1 MAKDDCMFCGM
12 VPCECNGPVVSKK
25 KVTPASPKDRMKA
38 RAVTAAAVDATPS
51 APRAAPSM
59 KPGRASP
66 DPVLEAVRMLAFNKM
81 LHPTELVKYHNALA
95 LDNRHDLNARTKVW
109 KEDRHGN
116 NK

>member
-12 VPCECNGPVVSKK
+12 VPCECDGPVVKKK

-38 RAVTAAAVDATPS
+38 RAAAATVDATPS

-81 LHPTELVKYHNALA
+81 LHPTELVKYRDVLA
-95 LDNRHDLNARTKVW
+95 ADNRHDLNARTKVW